1 MGWREEVGDVLEEGT
16 FWWTLKFLNLITFIL
31 LLFVVSLFN

>member
-1 MGWREEVGDVLEEGT
+1 MGDFLEEGT
-16 FWWTLKFLNLITFIL
+16 SWWTLKFPNLVTFIL